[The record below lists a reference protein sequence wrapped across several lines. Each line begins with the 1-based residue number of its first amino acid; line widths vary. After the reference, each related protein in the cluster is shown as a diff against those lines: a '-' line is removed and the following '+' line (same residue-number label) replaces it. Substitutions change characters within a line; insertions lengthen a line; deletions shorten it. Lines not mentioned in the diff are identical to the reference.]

1 MIDDKMMA
9 RLKEHSKQHKGG
21 MRGKHMRNM
30 VKFVKEG
37 MSFTRAHNK
46 AKKLDAEAEGGS
58 NNKGLTEKQ
67 KKLPEALKK
76 AIKKSNNK
84 DKPRPKPMGMKKTKA
99 MGKTSY

>member
-1 MIDDKMMA
+1 MIDDKTMD
-9 RLKEHSKQHKGG
+9 RLRTHSKQHKGG
-21 MRGKHMRNM
+21 MGSKHIRNM
-30 VKFVKEG
+30 KKFLNEG
-37 MSFTRAHNK
+37 MSFTKAHNK
-46 AKKLDAEAEGGS
+46 AKKMDAEN